1 MVLAWS
7 GYIVVEGTGVEQDRA
22 YVLTRFGSSK
32 MTKRHKHPQDG
43 NPGMDGEFDQTG
55 DGAEAENADVEAL
68 QAQVAEKDKEI
79 AELKDK
85 YLRTLADSENAR
97 KRIRQQSEESVR
109 IQREAILRDLL
120 PIIDNLERALAAA
133 RSGTDAKTIVDGV
146 EMTVRAL
153 IDFLRAQGVTPI
165 QSVGQTFDPNRH
177 EAVDHVASE
186 THRPNTVVDEFHRGY
201 LIGDRTLR
209 PARVSVAKGNGS
221 DSGKRNGGE
230 SDASD
235 VEND

>member
-1 MVLAWS
+1 MV
-7 GYIVVEGTGVEQDRA
+7 ENHA
-22 YVLTRFGSSK
+22 YVYVRFGFIK
-32 MTKRHKHPQDG
+32 MNKRHKHPQDG
-43 NPGMDGEFDQTG
+43 NPGMDGEFDPANARPESEHGG
-55 DGAEAENADVEAL
+55 DLESL
-68 QAQVAEKDKEI
+68 QAQLAEKDKEI

-85 YLRTLADSENAR
+85 YLRTLAESENAR
-97 KRIRQQSEESVR
+97 KRIRQQSEESIR

-133 RSGTDAKTIVDGV
+133 RNGTDTRTIVDGV

-165 QSVGQTFDPNRH
+165 QSVGQSFDPNRH
-177 EAVDHVASE
+177 EAVDHVASQA
-186 THRPNTVVDEFHRGY
+186 HPPNTVVDEFHRGY
-201 LIGDRTLR
+201 LIGERVLR
-209 PARVSVAKGNGS
+209 PARVSVSKGNRT

-235 VEND
+235 VENN

>member
-1 MVLAWS
+1 
-7 GYIVVEGTGVEQDRA
+7 
-22 YVLTRFGSSK
+22 
-32 MTKRHKHPQDG
+32 
-43 NPGMDGEFDQTG
+43 MDGEFDPI
-55 DGAEAENADVEAL
+55 DGGGESQPGGEVDTL
-68 QAQVAEKDKEI
+68 RAQLAEKDKEI

-109 IQREAILRDLL
+109 IQRESILRDLL

-133 RSGTDAKTIVDGV
+133 RSGTEGKTIVDGV

-153 IDFLRAQGVTPI
+153 IDFLRAQGVTPL
-165 QSVGQTFDPNRH
+165 QSVGQSFDPNRH

-186 THRPNTVVDEFHRGY
+186 KHPPNTVVDEFHRGY
-201 LIGDRTLR
+201 LIGERVLR
-209 PARVSVAKGNGS
+209 PARVSVAKGAGTN
-221 DSGKRNGGE
+221 SGKRNGGE

>member
-1 MVLAWS
+1 MN
-7 GYIVVEGTGVEQDRA
+7 
-22 YVLTRFGSSK
+22 
-32 MTKRHKHPQDG
+32 KRHKHPQDG
-43 NPGMDGEFDQTG
+43 NPGMDGEFDPT
-55 DGAEAENADVEAL
+55 DAGAQAEHGGDVETL
-68 QAQVAEKDKEI
+68 RAQLSEKDKEI

-97 KRIRQQSEESVR
+97 KRIRQQSEESIR

-133 RSGTDAKTIVDGV
+133 RSGTDGRTIVDGV

-153 IDFLRAQGVTPI
+153 IDFLRAQGVTPLN
-165 QSVGQTFDPNRH
+165 SVGQSFDPSRH
-177 EAVDHVASE
+177 EAVDHVESQRHPA
-186 THRPNTVVDEFHRGY
+186 NTVVDEFHRGY
-201 LIGDRTLR
+201 LIGERVLR
-209 PARVSVAKGNGS
+209 PARVSVAKGNGT

-230 SDASD
+230 NDSSD

>member
-1 MVLAWS
+1 
-7 GYIVVEGTGVEQDRA
+7 
-22 YVLTRFGSSK
+22 
-32 MTKRHKHPQDG
+32 
-43 NPGMDGEFDQTG
+43 MDGEFDPIDGGGESQPGG
-55 DGAEAENADVEAL
+55 DVDAL
-68 QAQVAEKDKEI
+68 RAQLAEKDKEI

-109 IQREAILRDLL
+109 IQRESILRDLL

-133 RSGTDAKTIVDGV
+133 RNGTDAKTIVDGV

-153 IDFLRAQGVTPI
+153 IDFLRAQGVTPL
-165 QSVGQTFDPNRH
+165 QSVGQSFDPNRH

-186 THRPNTVVDEFHRGY
+186 KHPPNTVVDEFHRGY
-201 LIGDRTLR
+201 LIGERVLR
-209 PARVSVAKGNGS
+209 PARVSVAKGAGR

-235 VEND
+235 IEND